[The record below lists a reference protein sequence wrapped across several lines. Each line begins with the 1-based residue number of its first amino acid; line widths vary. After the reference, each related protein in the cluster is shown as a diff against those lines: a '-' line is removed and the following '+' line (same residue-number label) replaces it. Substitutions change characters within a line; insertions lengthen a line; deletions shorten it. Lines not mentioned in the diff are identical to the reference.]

1 MEIGSPAFDDQ
12 ERIPRRY
19 TCDGEDISPAL
30 VIEDV
35 PEDAVE
41 LALVV
46 DDPDAPAGTFVHW
59 VVWGMPAGG
68 GQIPEGA
75 SGSGDFLEGRNDFGR
90 RGWGGPCPPD
100 GLHHYRFRVYA
111 VQRPLKLQEGAGAD
125 ELEEALDGDVVAEAR
140 LVGTYPR

>member
-12 ERIPRRY
+12 ERIPRRH

-30 VIEDV
+30 VIEGV
-35 PEDAVE
+35 PDEAVE

-46 DDPDAPAGTFVHW
+46 DDPDAPGGTFVHW
-59 VVWGMPAGG
+59 VVWGMPADG

-75 SGSGDFLEGRNDFGR
+75 SGSGDFREGENGFGR

-111 VQRPLKLQEGAGAD
+111 LDRAPELPDGAGAE
-125 ELEEALDGDVVAEAR
+125 ELGEALDGHVVAEAR